1 MPMKRPH
8 IPIKVRLAIL
18 ERQAFVERAY
28 PSQEE
33 RDLAREWY
41 ELRYHKFTKS
51 EKIEYLLE
59 LLFRGMPVELD
70 HDPALILRY
79 KNHKTGGYRPDANDP
94 RYLVYRLKPEHRKKT
109 IGRKPDAERL
119 EAARIAREEQAR
131 LRKALEEAETAR
143 LAAERAR
150 KEETKAAKAAIADA
164 EAAKAAHAKLLADIA
179 AEKEREAK
187 LATEISNADIVR
199 VRGDGTNGA
208 GVMLTSRQEGYAILV
223 DRALIDIK
231 ALEPFFTTFEIEK
244 ALRAWAKTTGFKT
257 QMDGAEVGFRHVGV
271 TR

>member
-1 MPMKRPH
+1 MKRPH
-8 IPIKVRLAIL
+8 VPIKVRLAIL

-28 PSQEE
+28 PSEEE

-109 IGRKPDAERL
+109 IGRKPDAERTVTTKGSDVWLAKKFRKL
-119 EAARIAREEQAR
+119 EKPQKPKQKIPSRPFPKRSSS
-131 LRKALEEAETAR
+131 
-143 LAAERAR
+143 
-150 KEETKAAKAAIADA
+150 AK
-164 EAAKAAHAKLLADIA
+164 
-179 AEKEREAK
+179 
-187 LATEISNADIVR
+187 R
-199 VRGDGTNGA
+199 VGKGT
-208 GVMLTSRQEGYAILV
+208 
-223 DRALIDIK
+223 
-231 ALEPFFTTFEIEK
+231 
-244 ALRAWAKTTGFKT
+244 
-257 QMDGAEVGFRHVGV
+257 
-271 TR
+271 